1 MGILEKEEREKGL
14 ERLLEEIMGKK
25 TFLKFTKNINLHIH
39 LDTSESNCQMH
50 KTKRET
56 WKQIKKNN
64 LHTQEIFNKVNS
76 WLMKNHG
83 SQRQW

>member
-56 WKQIKKNN
+56 
-64 LHTQEIFNKVNS
+64 
-76 WLMKNHG
+76 
-83 SQRQW
+83 